1 MDLETLL
8 ELPETIV
15 LWPFTDI
22 SSVLAP
28 SYSLEV
34 LSCLLELSDLKACKL
49 RES

>member
-8 ELPETIV
+8 GLPETSV

-28 SYSLEV
+28 GYSLEV
-34 LSCLLELSDLKACKL
+34 LNCLLDVG
-49 RES
+49 